1 MLKSEVAREILAY
14 LSDHPEARD
23 TLEGIVH
30 WWMLER
36 KIRSQI
42 ALVREA
48 IKELVEEGFLLEEP
62 IPGAKKSYQ
71 VNLKRQDEIQ
81 RLVRTAGGSSRGRVG
96 DKGKRDS

>member
-1 MLKSEVAREILAY
+1 LLKSEVAREILAY

-48 IKELVEEGFLLEEP
+48 IQELVEKGFLLEEP
-62 IPGAKKSYQ
+62 TPGAEKSYQ
-71 VNLKRQDEIQ
+71 VNPKRQGEIQ
-81 RLVRTAGGSSRGRVG
+81 RLVRTAGSSSSRRVS
-96 DKGKRDS
+96 DKRKRTS